1 MSHQQWHSIIGC
13 VAFFVQALKW
23 DSNRTFLDAVNGAG
37 DDELRQS
44 IVKRDAPPNGRLWHA
59 SVALPSSLF
68 ISHCSP
74 SKTWLTPLWCSMA
87 KTESIRDDFLSQPNV
102 SDEFMSQSDECCR
115 RWKNY
120 TISNLIFSAIAEI
133 SQCAD
138 ETVHIFNCTK
148 IPLKF
153 ALNKL
158 SRNKR
163 NFKSHL
169 PRSLRRHDIA
179 TVFIQFFLRFI
190 VGERV
195 WRNIYIRNRGKF
207 PF

>member
-1 MSHQQWHSIIGC
+1 MQSM
-13 VAFFVQALKW
+13 ALVTTNL
-23 DSNRTFLDAVNGAG
+23 DNRLLNEMRHRTDGY
-37 DDELRQS
+37 DMPR
-44 IVKRDAPPNGRLWHA
+44 
-59 SVALPSSLF
+59 SLF
-68 ISHCSP
+68 LH
-74 SKTWLTPLWCSMA
+74 
-87 KTESIRDDFLSQPNV
+87 RFLSAIV
-102 SDEFMSQSDECCR
+102 RVRKHDWHLYGALWRKLKAFAM
-115 RWKNY
+115 
-120 TISNLIFSAIAEI
+120 ISWANRMWVMNLWANLTNLVGGGRTTRSPTSFSAPLQK
-133 SQCAD
+133 SLSAD